1 MIDENEEHTDLSALK
16 SLLLQPE
23 LQSLRE
29 LDSRVDLLEQKLLND
44 KVNTDYFSHIIAKT
58 LESSI
63 HDDELNEVLHQRI
76 YAELKNIIESKPELI
91 VKALIAAYGT
101 QKLNN

>member
-1 MIDENEEHTDLSALK
+1 MIDKDEEHTDLSALK

-23 LQSLRE
+23 LQSLRD
-29 LDSRVDLLEQKLLND
+29 LDTRVDLLEQKLLND

-63 HDDELNEVLHQRI
+63 HDDELNEVLHHRI
-76 YAELKNIIESKPELI
+76 YTELKSIMESKPDLI
-91 VKALIAAYGT
+91 VKALIAAYST
-101 QKLNN
+101 QKRNY